1 MEEVFI
7 MNNVDVTCS
16 VPVYDSPDCDNEYSS
31 EHNTD
36 KITIK
41 NTNHNGIIMMF
52 IDNQVIFVNGNQL
65 IGAIS
70 RCL

>member
-1 MEEVFI
+1 
-7 MNNVDVTCS
+7 MNDLAVTCS
-16 VPVYDSPDCDNEYSS
+16 VPVYDAPDYDNE
-31 EHNTD
+31 NID
-36 KITIK
+36 KIIIK

-52 IDNQVIFVNGNQL
+52 VDNQVIFVDGNQL